1 MSKSGMGMILD
12 ELVKNSSSCI
22 EKMAKNEYN
31 VSIIEESYEYG
42 VD

>member
-1 MSKSGMGMILD
+1 MNRILD
-12 ELVKNSSSCI
+12 ELVKNSSSYI
-22 EKMAKNEYN
+22 EKMAKSEYN